1 MIDFHCH
8 IDLYADPAAV
18 LTEAEKR
25 GVYVLAVTTTPKAW
39 KGNRKI
45 IGARRRIQSGLGLH
59 PELVADRHSEVALWE
74 HFLSETNYVG
84 EVGLDGS
91 PAYKGS
97 WDLQRQTLARILKA
111 CAGAGGKVISLHSRR
126 AAGAVL
132 DALEAEPTAGVPILH
147 WFSGSKRD
155 LDRAIRLGCWFSVGP
170 AMLRSEAGRA
180 LAAAMPKERMLTET
194 DAPFAQIDGRP
205 LMPWDVVLAYP
216 VLGEIWQCSEDDV
229 SRQVLSNLRRLT
241 TP

>member
-1 MIDFHCH
+1 LIDFHCH

>member
-8 IDLYADPAAV
+8 IDLYADPSAV

-74 HFLSETNYVG
+74 HFLAETNYVG

-180 LAAAMPKERMLTET
+180 SAAAMPKERMLTET

>member
-1 MIDFHCH
+1 LIDFHCH

-18 LTEAEKR
+18 LAESEKR

-59 PELVADRHSEVALWE
+59 PELVAERYSEVALWE

-97 WDLQRQTLARILKA
+97 WDLQRQILARILKA

-132 DALEAEPTAGVPILH
+132 DALEAEPNAGVPILH

-155 LDRAIRLGCWFSVGP
+155 LERAIRLGCWFSVGP

-216 VLGEIWQCSEDDV
+216 VLGEIWQCSEGDV

-241 TP
+241 TQ

>member
-8 IDLYADPAAV
+8 IDLYADPDAV
-18 LTEAEKR
+18 LAEAEKR

-59 PELVADRHSEVALWE
+59 PELVAERHSEVALWE
-74 HFLSETNYVG
+74 YLLSETNYVG

-91 PAYKGS
+91 PAYKAS
-97 WDLQRQTLARILKA
+97 WDLQQRTLARILKA
-111 CAGAGGKVISLHSRR
+111 CASAGGKVISLHSRR

-132 DALEAEPTAGVPILH
+132 DALEAEPNAGIPILH

-155 LDRAIRLGCWFSVGP
+155 LERAIRLDCWFSVGP
-170 AMLRSEAGRA
+170 AMLRSETGRA

-216 VLGEIWQCSEDDV
+216 VLGEIWQCSESDV
-229 SRQVLSNLRRLT
+229 SQQVLSNLRRLT
-241 TP
+241 TQ

>member
-18 LTEAEKR
+18 LAEAEAR

-45 IGARRRIQSGLGLH
+45 IGELKRIRSGLGLH
-59 PELVADRHSEVALWE
+59 PELIAERHSEVALWE
-74 HFLSETNYVG
+74 HFLSETKYVG

-91 PAYKGS
+91 PAYKQS
-97 WDLQRQTLARILKA
+97 WELQRQTLARILKA
-111 CAGAGGKVISLHSRR
+111 CANAGGKVISLHSRR

-132 DALEAEPTAGVPILH
+132 DALEAEPGAGTPILH

-155 LDRAIRLGCWFSVGP
+155 LERAIRLGCWFSVGP
-170 AMLRSEAGRA
+170 AMLRSEAGRI
-180 LAAAMPKERMLTET
+180 LTAAMPKDRMLTET
-194 DAPFAQIDGRP
+194 DAPFAQADGRP
-205 LMPWDVVLAYP
+205 LMPWDVVRAYP
-216 VLGEIWQCSEDDV
+216 FLSEIWECSEEEV
-229 SRQVLSNLRRLT
+229 SHQLLSNLRRLT
-241 TP
+241 TE